1 MLFFEKFKKQ
11 MFLYPR
17 IMAKNTKENRIMT
30 IALTAILI
38 VAGIAVVYVS
48 MTSDE
53 DKNVDNGGKTTPDQ
67 NQTVNT
73 SQVLLSVKYG
83 NDYSNYSLENIE
95 NLTEITG
102 SVKYLK
108 MGALPTVIVDGP
120 YNYTGVSMVDLLDDA
135 FVLPDSYNVT
145 VTASDGRPSEY
156 TYDEIQGRFMSYNE
170 STGNE
175 SGIVQG
181 TMLLAYKEDNTYLD
195 NESGGPLKI
204 VFTGDDLV
212 FSSKQISKYVVS
224 IEINGPEILNISYN
238 GTTIGYS
245 QKELEQLTTQT
256 QSGRYLK
263 MGALPTVIV
272 DGPYNYTGVSMVD
285 LLDDAFVLPDSYNV
299 TVTASDGRPSE
310 YTYDEIQGRFMSY
323 NESTGNES
331 GIVQGTM
338 LLAYKEDETY
348 LNESTGGPLKIVFT
362 GNNYIFSSRTTSK
375 YVVEIDIIET

>member
-1 MLFFEKFKKQ
+1 
-11 MFLYPR
+11 
-17 IMAKNTKENRIMT
+17 MAKNTKENRIMT

-53 DKNVDNGGKTTPDQ
+53 DKNVDDGEKTTPDQ

-73 SQVLLSVKYG
+73 SQILLSVKYG

-102 SVKYLK
+102 PVKYLK
-108 MGALPTVIVDGP
+108 MRALPTTVIVDGP

-145 VTASDGRPSEY
+145 VTASDGWETDYS
-156 TYDEIQGRFMSYNE
+156 YDEVQGNVMSYNE

-181 TMLLAYKEDNTYLD
+181 TMLLAFKED
-195 NESGGPLKI
+195 
-204 VFTGDDLV
+204 
-212 FSSKQISKYVVS
+212 
-224 IEINGPEILNISYN
+224 
-238 GTTIGYS
+238 
-245 QKELEQLTTQT
+245 
-256 QSGRYLK
+256 
-263 MGALPTVIV
+263 GA
-272 DGPYNYTGVSMVD
+272 
-285 LLDDAFVLPDSYNV
+285 
-299 TVTASDGRPSE
+299 
-310 YTYDEIQGRFMSY
+310 
-323 NESTGNES
+323 
-331 GIVQGTM
+331 
-338 LLAYKEDETY
+338 Y

-362 GNNYIFSSRTTSK
+362 GDNYIFSSRTTSK